1 MIELTR
7 GESMKKRK
15 FNLLLEIATICLC
28 VAAIAFGVYSAKTAS
43 LNVTGTIGFNAHNCN
58 VYVYATLSGAA
69 NADGNTVT
77 VNDFGTSDQYINV
90 HDNTSAWEIGDIY
103 FDDINN
109 TDDSKLAKDITI
121 TISMYNESKYPVYA
135 VFNKDNLGIDTTQIS
150 ATASQAI
157 VTLPANQTKAD
168 KTELTITFTVLKD
181 SITALTLS
189 ADKPL
194 VKFTKDKPM
203 PTKGQLITMDLG
215 IDSSTIYDGKAN
227 TYRILKMQGNTAQ
240 VFAMFITE
248 DGIEVKYRD
257 DGIPISL
264 LYNGSTLDTYLN
276 ETWYNKLNS
285 TAKEAIIKS
294 NINVYYY
301 SSSEEYNAKTH
312 SSDADYTSKTLGEEL
327 QRFVYALDIE
337 DIEEYFK
344 TNSSD
349 SQGIFGV
356 EDLNNFAGRQYY
368 SNGCRTW
375 LRSGAGSD
383 NAAKYYL
390 SSGSISYESDQ
401 YMSFGGIASFTID
414 LSKIDWTLSA

>member
-1 MIELTR
+1 
-7 GESMKKRK
+7 MKKRK
-15 FNLLLEIATICLC
+15 FNLLLEIATLCLC
-28 VAAIAFGVYSAKTAS
+28 IAAIAFGVYSAKTAS

-69 NADGNTVT
+69 DADGNTVT

-227 TYRILKMQGNTAQ
+227 TYRVLKMQGNTAQ

-248 DGIEVKYRD
+248 DGENVCYKE
-257 DGIPISL
+257 GAM
-264 LYNGSTLDTYLN
+264 STSYSESTYDSYLN
-276 ETWYNKLNS
+276 ETWYNKLNNTS
-285 TAKEAIIKS
+285 KNAIVKS
-294 NINVYYY
+294 NIIVYSYSTGDVYNSTTHASNV
-301 SSSEEYNAKTH
+301 
-312 SSDADYTSKTLGEEL
+312 DYTSKTKSEEL
-327 QRFVYALDIE
+327 ERFVYALDIE

-344 TNSSD
+344 TDSSN
-349 SQGIFGV
+349 SQGVFSEENLKEFIGYRF
-356 EDLNNFAGRQYY
+356 Y
-368 SNGCRTW
+368 SKVGNISAW
-375 LRSGAGSD
+375 LRSGGIGSST
-383 NAAKYYL
+383 KFYI
-390 SSGSISYESDQ
+390 SSGIYDEADMD
-401 YMSFGGIASFTID
+401 YTLLGLASFTID